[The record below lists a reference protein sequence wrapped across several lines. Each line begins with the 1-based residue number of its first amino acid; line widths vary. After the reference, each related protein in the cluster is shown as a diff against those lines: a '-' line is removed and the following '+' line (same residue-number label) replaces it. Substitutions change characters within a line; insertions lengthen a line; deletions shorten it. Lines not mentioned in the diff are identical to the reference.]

1 MPVNPVKTFRN
12 LGPAWVISAVAC
24 GPATLASVSLSGSSF
39 GYAFLWVV
47 ILSAVFGATAQYLAA
62 KAGVLFEKGIIS
74 LVTERFGKTMG
85 LLLTL
90 DALAAT
96 WLAAVVLMKALVG
109 VTGYLTGFSTPWWG
123 VLYAIVFTAL
133 LVRGG
138 YPLFETVCKL
148 LVIGVVLCFIATLFV
163 VPIDWVN
170 ALKGLVPS
178 LAGGGKGAIM
188 MAGIMGGAVHI
199 TIISMHTYTVRE
211 RGWGKSDLP
220 IVRFDVISSM
230 LVAFGIYSVV
240 IFLVAA
246 ATLHAHGIHARGALG
261 VAKSLKPILG
271 SYASLAF
278 FAGLFGATISTIM
291 PTYQA
296 GAYFIGDYFHF
307 PLTPKDTRFKIA
319 ILAGILLSLAGPF
332 LKGAFFPLLI
342 IMLALGLC
350 GTPFALILLLLLLN
364 RSPDLRQDMK
374 NGWLTLL
381 GTLTT
386 VISLFLAIRFV
397 ISLLGR
403 FK

>member
-1 MPVNPVKTFRN
+1 MSMNPLKTFRN

-24 GPATLASVSLSGSSF
+24 GPATLASVSLSGGSF

-47 ILSAVFGATAQYLAA
+47 VLSAVFGATAQYLAA
-62 KAGVLFEKGIIS
+62 KAGVLFERGIIS

-85 LLLTL
+85 FLLTL

-109 VTGYLTGFSTPWWG
+109 VTAYLTGISTPWWG
-123 VLYAIVFTAL
+123 FLYAIVFTGL
-133 LVRGG
+133 LIRGG
-138 YPLFETVCKL
+138 YPLFETICKL
-148 LVIGVVLCFIATLFV
+148 LVIGVVLCFVATLFV
-163 VPIDWVN
+163 VPVDWAS
-170 ALKGLVPS
+170 ALKGLIPS
-178 LAGGGKGAIM
+178 LTGGSKGAVM

-211 RGWGKSDLP
+211 RNWGKTDLP
-220 IVRFDVISSM
+220 VVRFDVLSSM

-246 ATLHAHGIHARGALG
+246 ATLHTHGIHARGALG
-261 VAKSLKPILG
+261 VAKSLRPILG
-271 SYASLAF
+271 PYASIAF

-296 GAYFIGDYFHF
+296 GAYFIGDYLHF
-307 PLTPKDTRFKIA
+307 PLTPRDTRFKLA
-319 ILAGILLSLAGPF
+319 IFAGILLSLIGPF

-342 IMLALGLC
+342 IMLAMGLC
-350 GTPFALILLLLLLN
+350 GTPFVLILLLILLAPRRSTESEFQSTGLLL
-364 RSPDLRQDMK
+364 M
-374 NGWLTLL
+374 GI
-381 GTLTT
+381 LTT
-386 VISLFLAIRFV
+386 GLSLFLATRFV

-403 FK
+403 LK